1 MMITLWCTLS
11 FSYLMMAE
19 ALWFNE
25 SRGHG
30 NVSKTASSS
39 HERWTLT
46 IDTGNA
52 KQLDCFSTYFSAQNN
67 QKRFNQHLSNI
78 LYMYV
83 FVGTPEFMSS
93 WFMIFCW
100 DLQKGKSDELT
111 MCLGDSQLSAPS
123 TDLGKR
129 TRWLKAT
136 EAHVDACCNGG
147 VPWSDIFII
156 FVPYVSETC

>member
-1 MMITLWCTLS
+1 MIQRVKGV
-11 FSYLMMAE
+11 MAMCRNRPPRVMSVGP
-19 ALWFNE
+19 W
-25 SRGHG
+25 
-30 NVSKTASSS
+30 
-39 HERWTLT
+39 RW
-46 IDTGNA
+46 IPKNA
-52 KQLDCFSTYFSAQNN
+52 KQLDCFFNLFFRAQKKN